1 MENRFGLKDLA
12 LLVLLVAV
20 IVVVLLG
27 MKQYDRQ
34 WEVLETIQQQQGEQS
49 AQMQELARALNRLA
63 VAGPR
68 TVSADPAT
76 PPPADDAFAR
86 IDAAQ
91 KMPGYA
97 QGDTYIEGIT
107 KIEKITPLTVKDA
120 YGSAV
125 DGRVLESLLT
135 RDPVTLK
142 WQPLIAKSLP
152 VISPDGLTFTFELR
166 NDVTFSDGQPLT
178 ADDVVFTYNL
188 IMNPIIDA
196 PRLRAYYEKLK
207 SVEKRGDY
215 EVVFTFKEPYFQS
228 EEFAGGM
235 QILPQHFYSKYTSE
249 EYNKAPGLLMGSG
262 QYRMEDPTGWAPG
275 KQLQLV
281 RNDRYW
287 GPAAPFDKIV
297 YKTFGEEIAKLTD
310 FRNGDIDYPDNLF
323 PEEYREM
330 LKDPALV
337 ARTQHFEYE
346 NWTGGYRYIGWN
358 EQRDGKPTR
367 FADKRVRLAMTLL
380 TDRERICKELNF
392 GLATVVSGPFFG
404 KNPQADPTI
413 QPYPYDPERAKAL
426 LKDAGYAD
434 RDGTGVLRDSAGQPF
449 TFPLVYPAGIPAYQ
463 QMVLFLKDAYAQAG
477 ITLEP
482 NPLEWPIFS
491 TKLKNR
497 DFEAIT
503 LGWGTGL
510 ESDIYQMFSS
520 EQIKDGGDNAVSYS
534 NPRLDDLMS
543 QARRTLEVDA
553 RMNLWHQCHRILHED
568 QPYTFLMTRKSLVF
582 LDGRFKNVQLL
593 PLGINSDSEWF
604 VPIAQ
609 QKYR

>member
-1 MENRFGLKDLA
+1 
-12 LLVLLVAV
+12 
-20 IVVVLLG
+20 
-27 MKQYDRQ
+27 
-34 WEVLETIQQQQGEQS
+34 
-49 AQMQELARALNRLA
+49 
-63 VAGPR
+63 
-68 TVSADPAT
+68 
-76 PPPADDAFAR
+76 
-86 IDAAQ
+86 
-91 KMPGYA
+91 
-97 QGDTYIEGIT
+97 
-107 KIEKITPLTVKDA
+107 VKDA
-120 YGSAV
+120 YGNAV
-125 DGRVLESLLT
+125 VGRVLESLLT
-135 RDPVTLK
+135 RDPITLA
-142 WQPLIAKSLP
+142 WAPLVAKSLP
-152 VISPDGLTFTFELR
+152 KISDDGLTFTFELR
-166 NDVTFSDGQPLT
+166 NDVVFSDGQPLT

-188 IMNPIIDA
+188 IMNPVIDC
-196 PRLRAYYEKLK
+196 PRLRVYYGKLK

-215 EVVFTFKEPYFQS
+215 EVAFTFKEPYFQS

-235 QILPQHFYSKYTSE
+235 QILPEHFYSKYTPE

-262 QYRMEDPTGWAPG
+262 PYRMEDPTGWAPG

-287 GPAAPFDKIV
+287 GPAAPFDRIV

-358 EQRDGKPTR
+358 EKRNGKPTP
-367 FADKRVRLAMTLL
+367 FADQRVRLAMTLL
-380 TDRERICKELNF
+380 TDRQRICKELNY

-404 KNPQADPTI
+404 KNPQADPTLE
-413 QPYPYDPERAKAL
+413 PYPYDPERAKAL

-434 RDGTGVLRDSAGQPF
+434 RDGTGILRDSAGQPF
-449 TFPLVYPAGIPAYQ
+449 TFQLIYPAGIPAYQ

-510 ESDIYQMFSS
+510 ESDIYQMFSTDS
-520 EQIKDGGDNAVSYS
+520 QADGGDNAVSYS
-534 NPRLDDLMS
+534 NPKLDALMT
-543 QARRTLEVDA
+543 QARKTLDVAA
-553 RMNLWHQCHRILHED
+553 RMKLWQQCHRILHED
-568 QPYTFLMTRKSLVF
+568 QPYTFLLTRKDLVF

-593 PLGINSDSEWF
+593 PLGMNSDLEWF
-604 VPIAQ
+604 VPAAQ
-609 QKYR
+609 EKYR